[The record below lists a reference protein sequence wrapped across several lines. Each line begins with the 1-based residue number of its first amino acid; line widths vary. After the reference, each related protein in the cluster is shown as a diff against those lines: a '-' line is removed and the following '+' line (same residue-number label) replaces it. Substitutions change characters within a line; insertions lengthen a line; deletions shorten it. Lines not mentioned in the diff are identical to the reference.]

1 MPFTHP
7 RFVLSHPPLYLLP
20 FLHPP
25 RFVLSHPLVASAV
38 IGATGSGQ
46 LEELIR
52 AAEAGPLGEE
62 VLARIDEVHARLP
75 NPTP

>member
-7 RFVLSHPPLYLLP
+7 RFFLSHPLYICCP
-20 FLHPP
+20 CPPPP

>member
-1 MPFTHP
+1 MPHPP
-7 RFVLSHPPLYLLP
+7 RFVLGHHPSYLLP
-20 FLHPP
+20 LPRTS

-38 IGATGSGQ
+38 IGATGRGQ